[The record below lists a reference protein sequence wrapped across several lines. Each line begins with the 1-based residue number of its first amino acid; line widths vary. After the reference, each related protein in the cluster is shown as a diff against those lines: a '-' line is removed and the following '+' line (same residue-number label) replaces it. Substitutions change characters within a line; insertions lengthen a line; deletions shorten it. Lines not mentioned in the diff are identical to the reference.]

1 MTTLRV
7 SDSGLRTQGQLITV
21 KEHTAESLQG
31 LEETSSGLQ
40 SPPCV
45 IAQDRLLL
53 LPWTACHVPRVPGQ
67 GSPLESWGPGLLGV
81 WSHGHVPPE
90 GKLVTAM
97 NHNVGANNPDKRAVR
112 LGSGGWSSLRFSV
125 NLSGGMP
132 VSVVCFSP
140 WAGPILRAQRDLFF
154 MCRRSDLFP
163 KFWLCHTYSF
173 SNYPLFVQY
182 KVINSDKQSG
192 KGHQAMCFI
201 LIGSPFFSSLL
212 NYSPSAWGFLWWAAN
227 NMPRCSQFYFLNKK

>member
-1 MTTLRV
+1 MTFFCPGPWLLSSILCLVLV
-7 SDSGLRTQGQLITV
+7 SCDHPQGQWFRTQGSGAAYYSERTYSRV
-21 KEHTAESLQG
+21 TTG
-31 LEETSSGLQ
+31 LEETGNGLQ
-40 SPPCV
+40 SPLCV
-45 IAQDRLLL
+45 IAQDTLLL

-97 NHNVGANNPDKRAVR
+97 NHNIGANNPNKLVVR
-112 LGSGGWSSLRFSV
+112 LGSGGWSSLKFSV
-125 NLSGGMP
+125 NLRGRMP

-154 MCRRSDLFP
+154 MCRRSNLFP
-163 KFWLCHTYSF
+163 QFWLCHTYSF

-182 KVINSDKQSG
+182 KIINSDKQSA

-201 LIGSPFFSSLL
+201 SIGLL
-212 NYSPSAWGFLWWAAN
+212 FLLL
-227 NMPRCSQFYFLNKK
+227 C